1 MTVYWLIDLI
11 IYIKKAF
18 FANERQKNNVVIK
31 NSTVILKIYK

>member
-18 FANERQKNNVVIK
+18 FANERQKKQCCNKKFNGHFK
-31 NSTVILKIYK
+31 NL